1 MTSESRNR
9 SASPALWPA
18 LSTNRSAIEELGLAH
33 HVRRLA
39 VFGSATSSRFDPNR
53 SDIDLLVEFDPDR
66 RSKRFED
73 YFGLKEGLEA
83 VLARPV
89 ELVTPEALA
98 NPFFAASVTATEAEL
113 YVA

>member
-1 MTSESRNR
+1 MTSESQNG
-9 SASPALWPA
+9 SASPALWPP
-18 LSTNRSAIEELGLAH
+18 LSTNRSAIEELCRAH

-39 VFGSATSSRFDPNR
+39 VFGSATTSCFDPNR
-53 SDIDLLVEFDPDR
+53 SDVDLLVEFDPDR
-66 RSKRFED
+66 RSRRFED

-83 VLARPV
+83 LLGRPV

-98 NPFFAASVTATEAEL
+98 NPFFAASVTNTEAEL

>member
-9 SASPALWPA
+9 SASPALWPP
-18 LSTNRSAIEELGLAH
+18 LSTNRSAIEELCRAH

-39 VFGSATSSRFDPNR
+39 VFGSATSSRFDPER
-53 SDIDLLVEFDPDR
+53 SDVDLLVEFDSR
-66 RSKRFED
+66 QRTKRFED

-83 VLARPV
+83 LLGRSV
-89 ELVTPEALA
+89 ELVTPDALA
-98 NPFFAASVTATEAEL
+98 NPFFAASVADSEAEL